1 MRRCLQFHQ
10 FCALLWTH
18 SWRNKNCAL
27 RPALQERREQ
37 DNHRCLL
44 NVKRIYG
51 ENFLGG
57 FWWTWSKTSLFSN
70 VNFCWDDKWITSNHK
85 SVQQESRTRDECRVF
100 WFKFKKSE
108 CPFEGFV
115 AQEAYGKIKLILS
128 RILCGLYLLGLDLT
142 ASAGVSCEKSE
153 HTAVTETSEV

>member
-27 RPALQERREQ
+27 RPALRERREQ

-57 FWWTWSKTSLFSN
+57 FWWTWSKTSLSSN
-70 VNFCWDDKWITSNHK
+70 VNFCCDLPATTNLSDKKAEHEMSAETSDSNLKRVSVHLKVLLPGKAIKSHSLWII
-85 SVQQESRTRDECRVF
+85 
-100 WFKFKKSE
+100 
-108 CPFEGFV
+108 FV
-115 AQEAYGKIKLILS
+115 
-128 RILCGLYLLGLDLT
+128 GLDLT
-142 ASAGVSCEKSE
+142 ASAGLSCEKSE

>member
-1 MRRCLQFHQ
+1 MRRCLQCHQ

-18 SWRNKNCAL
+18 SWRNKNCPL
-27 RPALQERREQ
+27 RPALRERREQ

-57 FWWTWSKTSLFSN
+57 FWWTWSKTSLSSN
-70 VNFCWDDKWITSNHK
+70 VNFCWDDKWIPSDHK
-85 SVQQESRTRDECRVF
+85 SVRQESRTRDECRRF
-100 WFKFKKSE
+100 WLKRSWVCVRLKVLLPGKAIKSHSLWII
-108 CPFEGFV
+108 FV
-115 AQEAYGKIKLILS
+115 
-128 RILCGLYLLGLDLT
+128 GLDLT
-142 ASAGVSCEKSE
+142 ASAGLSCEKSE

>member
-10 FCALLWTH
+10 FCALPWTH

-27 RPALQERREQ
+27 RPALRERREQ
-37 DNHRCLL
+37 NNRRCLL

-57 FWWTWSKTSLFSN
+57 FWWTWSKTSLSSN
-70 VNFCWDDKWITSNHK
+70 VNFCWDDKWITSDHK
-85 SVQQESRTRDECRVF
+85 SVRQESRTRDECRGF
-100 WFKFKKSE
+100 WFKLKRVSVHLKVLLPGKAIKSHSLWII
-108 CPFEGFV
+108 FV
-115 AQEAYGKIKLILS
+115 
-128 RILCGLYLLGLDLT
+128 GLDLT
-142 ASAGVSCEKSE
+142 ASSGLSCEKSE

>member
-1 MRRCLQFHQ
+1 MRRCLQFYQ

-27 RPALQERREQ
+27 RPALRERREQ

-57 FWWTWSKTSLFSN
+57 FWWTWSKTSLSSN
-70 VNFCWDDKWITSNHK
+70 VIFAETTSELPATTNLSDKKAEHEMSAEASNSNLKRVSVHLKVLLPGKAIKSHSLWII
-85 SVQQESRTRDECRVF
+85 
-100 WFKFKKSE
+100 
-108 CPFEGFV
+108 FV
-115 AQEAYGKIKLILS
+115 
-128 RILCGLYLLGLDLT
+128 GLDLT
-142 ASAGVSCEKSE
+142 ASAGLSCEKSE